1 MREAAQSTEL
11 NCVIGTVPK
20 NAGESGG
27 GSNARASNDGT
38 SLAAAG
44 GRWSKLAAR
53 AIADRDLSATV
64 LRVLAAIG
72 IYASRDGTAWPS
84 QETIAGIIGI
94 HRATVCRAIKRLRER
109 GYLDRYRKPTSRG
122 RYRNVYQLR
131 YPVYVPPRAE
141 IAATEM

>member
-1 MREAAQSTEL
+1 MKTPAQPSGFDP
-11 NCVIGTVPK
+11 VIGTVTTNVREAGVGL
-20 NAGESGG
+20 NAP
-27 GSNARASNDGT
+27 T
-38 SLAAAG
+38 SDKGACLTAAG

-53 AIADRDLSATV
+53 AVADRDLSATV
-64 LRVLAAIG
+64 VRVLAAIG
-72 IYASRDGTAWPS
+72 IYAGRDGVAWPS

-131 YPVYVPPRAE
+131 YPHYVPPRAE
-141 IAATEM
+141 IATTEM

>member
-1 MREAAQSTEL
+1 MDATSSA
-11 NCVIGTVPK
+11 NG
-20 NAGESGG
+20 A
-27 GSNARASNDGT
+27 

-53 AIADRDLSATV
+53 AVADRDLSATGV
-64 LRVLAAIG
+64 RVLAAIG
-72 IYASRDGTAWPS
+72 IYAGRDGTAWPS

-94 HRATVCRAIKRLRER
+94 HRATVCRAVKRLRER

-131 YPVYVPPRAE
+131 YPPYLPPRAE
-141 IAATEM
+141 IATAEM

>member
-1 MREAAQSTEL
+1 MREPAQPTEPETGVGL
-11 NCVIGTVPK
+11 KATSSDNG
-20 NAGESGG
+20 A
-27 GSNARASNDGT
+27 

-53 AIADRDLSATV
+53 AVADRDLSATV
-64 LRVLAAIG
+64 VRVLAAIG
-72 IYASRDGTAWPS
+72 IYAGRDGAAWPS

-94 HRATVCRAIKRLRER
+94 HRATVCRAVKRLRER

-131 YPVYVPPRAE
+131 YPPYVPPRAE
-141 IAATEM
+141 IARTEM